1 MQLLIVGFMLSLSHA
16 SHYVGSEGVR
26 KMPRVCMG
34 NSLDFGF
41 VLIGCCHGK
50 DTALEVLHG

>member
-1 MQLLIVGFMLSLSHA
+1 
-16 SHYVGSEGVR
+16 
-26 KMPRVCMG
+26 MPRVCMG